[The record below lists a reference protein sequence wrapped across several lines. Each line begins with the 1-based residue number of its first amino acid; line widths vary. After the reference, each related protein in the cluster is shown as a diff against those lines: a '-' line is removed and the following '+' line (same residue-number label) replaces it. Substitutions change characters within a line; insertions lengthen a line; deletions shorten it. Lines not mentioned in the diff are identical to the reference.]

1 MIKKITI
8 LFSIL
13 FSLFA
18 WTESEITPEDLPP
31 WLKPELLVHIAS
43 MNMNE
48 DQNNEFRE
56 ALKECLVG
64 LQRVVQREIRK
75 GGVNIPK
82 RIERGIN
89 RQYGEFDKRMKKS
102 LSEPQYQSWENYLE
116 GLKVVMAEKRKRAI
130 VHRNNFNF

>member
-1 MIKKITI
+1 MYKKITI

-31 WLKPELLVHIAS
+31 WLKPELLVHIAA

-48 DQNNEFRE
+48 DQNIEFRE

-102 LSEPQYQSWENYLE
+102 LSEPQYQSWDNYLE
-116 GLKVVMAEKRKRAI
+116 GLKVVMAESARGR
-130 VHRNNFNF
+130 

>member
-1 MIKKITI
+1 MIKKIAI

-18 WTESEITPEDLPP
+18 WTESEITQEDLPP

-48 DQNNEFRE
+48 DQSNEFRE

-116 GLKVVMAEKRKRAI
+116 GLKVVMAENARGR
-130 VHRNNFNF
+130 

>member
-1 MIKKITI
+1 MYKKITI
-8 LFSIL
+8 LFSLL

-31 WLKPELLVHIAS
+31 WLKPELLVHIAA

-48 DQNNEFRE
+48 DQNIEFRE

-116 GLKVVMAEKRKRAI
+116 GLKVIMAESARGR
-130 VHRNNFNF
+130 

>member
-1 MIKKITI
+1 MIKKIAI

-116 GLKVVMAEKRKRAI
+116 GLKVVMAESARGR
-130 VHRNNFNF
+130 

>member
-1 MIKKITI
+1 MYKKITI
-8 LFSIL
+8 LFSLL

-31 WLKPELLVHIAS
+31 WLKPELLVHIAA

-48 DQNNEFRE
+48 DQNIEFRE

-89 RQYGEFDKRMKKS
+89 RQYGEFDKRMKES

-116 GLKVVMAEKRKRAI
+116 GLKVVMAENARGR
-130 VHRNNFNF
+130 

>member
-1 MIKKITI
+1 MIKKIAI

-31 WLKPELLVHIAS
+31 WLKPELLVHLAS

-102 LSEPQYQSWENYLE
+102 LSEPQYQSWENYLK
-116 GLKVVMAEKRKRAI
+116 GLKVVMAESARGR
-130 VHRNNFNF
+130 

>member
-1 MIKKITI
+1 MYKKITI
-8 LFSIL
+8 LFSLL

-31 WLKPELLVHIAS
+31 WLKPELLVHIAA

-48 DQNNEFRE
+48 DQNIEFRE

-89 RQYGEFDKRMKKS
+89 RQYGEFDKRMKES

-116 GLKVVMAEKRKRAI
+116 GLKVVMAESARGR
-130 VHRNNFNF
+130 

>member
-1 MIKKITI
+1 MYKKITI
-8 LFSIL
+8 LFSLL

-18 WTESEITPEDLPP
+18 WTESEITAEDLPP
-31 WLKPELLVHIAS
+31 WLKPELLVHIAA

-48 DQNNEFRE
+48 DQNIEFRE

-116 GLKVVMAEKRKRAI
+116 GLKVVMAENARGR
-130 VHRNNFNF
+130 

>member
-18 WTESEITPEDLPP
+18 WTESEITPEVLTP

-116 GLKVVMAEKRKRAI
+116 GLKVVMAENARGR
-130 VHRNNFNF
+130 

>member
-1 MIKKITI
+1 MYKKITI
-8 LFSIL
+8 LFFLL

-18 WTESEITPEDLPP
+18 WTESKITPEDLPP
-31 WLKPELLVHIAS
+31 WLKPELLVHIAA

-48 DQNNEFRE
+48 DQNIEFRE

-89 RQYGEFDKRMKKS
+89 RQYSEFDKRMKKT
-102 LSEPQYQSWENYLE
+102 LSEPQHQSWDNYLE
-116 GLKVVMAEKRKRAI
+116 GLKVVMAESARGR
-130 VHRNNFNF
+130 

>member
-1 MIKKITI
+1 MYKKITI

-13 FSLFA
+13 FSLFV
-18 WTESEITPEDLPP
+18 WTESDITPEDLPP

-116 GLKVVMAEKRKRAI
+116 GLKVVMAESARGR
-130 VHRNNFNF
+130 

>member
-1 MIKKITI
+1 MIKKIAI

-56 ALKECLVG
+56 AFDFTRCAKKKMVENLFHPGQVWISADRGSQIEAVG
-64 LQRVVQREIRK
+64 GWGKAREGQIRS
-75 GGVNIPK
+75 N
-82 RIERGIN
+82 
-89 RQYGEFDKRMKKS
+89 
-102 LSEPQYQSWENYLE
+102 
-116 GLKVVMAEKRKRAI
+116 
-130 VHRNNFNF
+130 

>member
-1 MIKKITI
+1 MIKKITVP
-8 LFSIL
+8 FAIL

-48 DQNNEFRE
+48 DQSNEFRE

-116 GLKVVMAEKRKRAI
+116 GLKVVMAENARGR
-130 VHRNNFNF
+130 

>member
-48 DQNNEFRE
+48 DQNIEFRE

-75 GGVNIPK
+75 G
-82 RIERGIN
+82 RCE
-89 RQYGEFDKRMKKS
+89 YSKKD
-102 LSEPQYQSWENYLE
+102 
-116 GLKVVMAEKRKRAI
+116 RA
-130 VHRNNFNF
+130 RN

>member
-1 MIKKITI
+1 MYKKITI
-8 LFSIL
+8 LFFLL

-18 WTESEITPEDLPP
+18 WTESEITLEDLPP

-116 GLKVVMAEKRKRAI
+116 GLKVVMAENARGR
-130 VHRNNFNF
+130 

>member
-1 MIKKITI
+1 MYKKITI

-31 WLKPELLVHIAS
+31 WLKPELLVHIAA

-89 RQYGEFDKRMKKS
+89 RQYGEFDKRMKES
-102 LSEPQYQSWENYLE
+102 LSESQYQSWENYLE
-116 GLKVVMAEKRKRAI
+116 GLKLVMAESARGR
-130 VHRNNFNF
+130 

>member
-1 MIKKITI
+1 MYKKITI
-8 LFSIL
+8 LFSLL

-31 WLKPELLVHIAS
+31 WLKPELLVHIAA

-48 DQNNEFRE
+48 DQNIEFRE

-89 RQYGEFDKRMKKS
+89 RQYGEFDKRMKER

-116 GLKVVMAEKRKRAI
+116 GLKLVMAQSARGR
-130 VHRNNFNF
+130 

>member
-102 LSEPQYQSWENYLE
+102 LSEPQYQSWENYLK
-116 GLKVVMAEKRKRAI
+116 GCLLYTSPSPRDS
-130 VHRNNFNF
+130 

>member
-1 MIKKITI
+1 MYKKITI
-8 LFSIL
+8 LFSLL

-31 WLKPELLVHIAS
+31 WLKPELLVHIAA

-48 DQNNEFRE
+48 DQNIEFRE

-89 RQYGEFDKRMKKS
+89 IQYGEFDKRMKKS

-116 GLKVVMAEKRKRAI
+116 GLKVVMAENARGR
-130 VHRNNFNF
+130 

>member
-1 MIKKITI
+1 MYKKITI

-13 FSLFA
+13 FSLLA

-31 WLKPELLVHIAS
+31 WLKPELLVHIAA

-48 DQNNEFRE
+48 DQNIEFRE

-116 GLKVVMAEKRKRAI
+116 GLKVIMAESARGR
-130 VHRNNFNF
+130 

>member
-1 MIKKITI
+1 MYKKITI

-13 FSLFA
+13 FSLFV
-18 WTESEITPEDLPP
+18 WTESDITPEDLPP

-48 DQNNEFRE
+48 DQNLEFRE

-102 LSEPQYQSWENYLE
+102 LSEPQYQSWENYLK
-116 GLKVVMAEKRKRAI
+116 GLKVVMAESARGR
-130 VHRNNFNF
+130 

>member
-1 MIKKITI
+1 MYKKITI
-8 LFSIL
+8 LFPLL

-18 WTESEITPEDLPP
+18 WTEPEITPQDLPP
-31 WLKPELLVHIAS
+31 WLKPELLVHIAA

-48 DQNNEFRE
+48 DQNIEFRE

-116 GLKVVMAEKRKRAI
+116 GLKVVMAESARGR
-130 VHRNNFNF
+130 

>member
-1 MIKKITI
+1 
-8 LFSIL
+8 
-13 FSLFA
+13 
-18 WTESEITPEDLPP
+18 
-31 WLKPELLVHIAS
+31 
-43 MNMNE
+43 MNE
-48 DQNNEFRE
+48 DQNIEFRE

-116 GLKVVMAEKRKRAI
+116 GLKLVMAQSARGR
-130 VHRNNFNF
+130 

>member
-1 MIKKITI
+1 MFKKITI
-8 LFSIL
+8 LFSLL

-31 WLKPELLVHIAS
+31 WLKPELLVHIAA

-48 DQNNEFRE
+48 DQNIEFRE

-82 RIERGIN
+82 RIERGMN
-89 RQYGEFDKRMKKS
+89 RQYGEFDKRMKES

-116 GLKVVMAEKRKRAI
+116 GLKLVMAESARGR
-130 VHRNNFNF
+130 

>member
-1 MIKKITI
+1 MFKKITI
-8 LFSIL
+8 LFSLL

-31 WLKPELLVHIAS
+31 WLKPELLVHIAA

-48 DQNNEFRE
+48 DQNIEFRE

-89 RQYGEFDKRMKKS
+89 RQYGEFDKRMKES
-102 LSEPQYQSWENYLE
+102 LSEPQYQSWDNYLE
-116 GLKVVMAEKRKRAI
+116 GLKVVMAESARGR
-130 VHRNNFNF
+130 

>member
-13 FSLFA
+13 FCLFA

-89 RQYGEFDKRMKKS
+89 REYGDFDKRMKKS
-102 LSEPQYQSWENYLE
+102 LSESQYQSWENYLE
-116 GLKVVMAEKRKRAI
+116 GLKEVMAEKRKRAI
-130 VHRNNFNF
+130 VHR

>member
-1 MIKKITI
+1 MYKKITI
-8 LFSIL
+8 LFSLL

-31 WLKPELLVHIAS
+31 WLKPELLVHIAA

-48 DQNNEFRE
+48 DQNIEFRE

-102 LSEPQYQSWENYLE
+102 LSEPQYQSWDNYLE
-116 GLKVVMAEKRKRAI
+116 GLKVVMAESARGR
-130 VHRNNFNF
+130 

>member
-31 WLKPELLVHIAS
+31 WLKPELLVHIAA

-48 DQNNEFRE
+48 DQNIEFRE

-89 RQYGEFDKRMKKS
+89 RQYGEFDKRMKES
-102 LSEPQYQSWENYLE
+102 LSEPQYQSWDNYLE
-116 GLKVVMAEKRKRAI
+116 GLKVVMAESARGR
-130 VHRNNFNF
+130 

>member
-1 MIKKITI
+1 MYKKITI
-8 LFSIL
+8 LFSLL

-31 WLKPELLVHIAS
+31 WLKPELLVHIAA

-48 DQNNEFRE
+48 DQNIEFRE

-89 RQYGEFDKRMKKS
+89 RQYGEFDKRMKES
-102 LSEPQYQSWENYLE
+102 LSEPQYQSWDNYLE
-116 GLKVVMAEKRKRAI
+116 GLKVVMAESARGR
-130 VHRNNFNF
+130 